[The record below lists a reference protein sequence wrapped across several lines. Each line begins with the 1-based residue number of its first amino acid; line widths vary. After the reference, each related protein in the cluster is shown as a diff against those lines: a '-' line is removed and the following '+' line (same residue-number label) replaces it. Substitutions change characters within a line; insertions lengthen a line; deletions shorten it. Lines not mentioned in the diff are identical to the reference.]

1 MFPWGPSE
9 AEAADVESEL
19 LECNLELHFTETI
32 ADAEIAVRICKKK
45 NPQTIPAPKPVFLF
59 SPASYRCLPLM
70 KLRKSGCK
78 GVWEMELCRFSSP
91 WGMIEG
97 KEETRRHWETTCWP
111 AHLPLSFLSLI
122 IWFIFQTFLHHKWGS
137 EGKEEDH
144 NMVMVLGEGK
154 ENLVWELGS
163 QSGCEWQAVRWVC
176 PWIYVMEFKPFGLGW
191 SEGWQKNLIKVV
203 GFMDWGLG

>member
-1 MFPWGPSE
+1 
-9 AEAADVESEL
+9 
-19 LECNLELHFTETI
+19 
-32 ADAEIAVRICKKK
+32 
-45 NPQTIPAPKPVFLF
+45 
-59 SPASYRCLPLM
+59 M
-70 KLRKSGCK
+70 KLRKSGCE

-91 WGMIEG
+91 WGMKEG
-97 KEETRRHWETTCWP
+97 KEETRKLWGTTCWP

-137 EGKEEDH
+137 EGERDLNQGKEEDH

-163 QSGCEWQAVRWVC
+163 QSGCKWQAVRWVS